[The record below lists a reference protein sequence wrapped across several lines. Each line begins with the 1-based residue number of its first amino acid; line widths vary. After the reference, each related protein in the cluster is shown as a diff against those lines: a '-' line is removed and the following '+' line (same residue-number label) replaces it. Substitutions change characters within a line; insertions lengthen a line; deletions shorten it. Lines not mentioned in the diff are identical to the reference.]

1 MKSVLEA
8 DPPVLAQWRQ
18 LTDPPFAV
26 LRARGRVPDPDAK
39 RAVLRMLTVFKMAR
53 GLPAP
58 PAPPPGTPEAW
69 RHEQQERDW
78 RALVR
83 VLENLGRRALR
94 LLEQPEP
101 APTPRQRRRPR
112 VRTGTPRSRP

>member
-1 MKSVLEA
+1 VLEA
-8 DPPVLAQWRQ
+8 DPSVLAQWRQ

-26 LRARGRVPDPDAK
+26 LRARGRVPDPDAAK
-39 RAVLRMLTVFKMAR
+39 RAVLRMLAVFKIAR
-53 GLPAP
+53 GLPAL
-58 PAPPPGTPEAW
+58 PAPLPGTPEAR

-78 RALVR
+78 WALVR
-83 VLENLGRRALR
+83 VLENLGRRALQ

-112 VRTGTPRSRP
+112 VRTGRPRPRP